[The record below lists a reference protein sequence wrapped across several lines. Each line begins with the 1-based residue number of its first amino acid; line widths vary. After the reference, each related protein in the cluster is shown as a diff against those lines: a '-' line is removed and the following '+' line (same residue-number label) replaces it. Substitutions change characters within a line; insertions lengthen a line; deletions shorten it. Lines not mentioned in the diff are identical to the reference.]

1 MCSAGVRC
9 VEIEAT
15 LKKITVLGNMDRK
28 AVVKAVRKTGRRAE
42 LWTSSSRHYRQVEEE
57 EEEEDDPPTPRRSG
71 PTPAAA
77 AASGFRFSCYP
88 AKLSI
93 LSG

>member
-15 LKKITVLGNMDRK
+15 LKKIRVLGNMDSK

-42 LWTSSSRHYRQVEEE
+42 LWTSSSCHYRRV
-57 EEEEDDPPTPRRSG
+57 EEEDDPPTPRRNG
-71 PTPAAA
+71 PTPA
-77 AASGFRFSCYP
+77 AASGFRFSCF
-88 AKLSI
+88 
-93 LSG
+93 